1 METLLLSTPVAFI
14 FTLGI
19 LIFVHELGHF
29 LVARWSGIRVERFSI
44 GFGPKIIAH
53 TVGETEYCLAWIP
66 LGGYVKVAGMADVG
80 SEETTGEPWEYP
92 SKPVL
97 VRMAVIGAGPFMNFL
112 FAFLALVFLFDS
124 YGINAYR
131 PALISPQPESVAD
144 YSGIEYGDEVI
155 RINDQLVSDTH
166 SFSKAIKDIGNS
178 GGRFD
183 IMRNG
188 YELTV
193 TLPPSA
199 EVGYGLEMLIP
210 ATVGE
215 VLSGKP
221 AASLGLKQG
230 DQIVSVA
237 KNTIDSWLTMSNEIR
252 RHPNREIP
260 IEWFRDGIKMSGS
273 IVPYGVASGD
283 SLVGQ
288 IGIGPTE
295 GIRVN
300 IGTGESIA
308 LAGKSVYDSSLMIV
322 KFIGQLF
329 QGQRS
334 TNELGGPL
342 RIAEMAGKSAQS
354 GLEMFLG
361 FLAML
366 SVNLAVIN
374 LVPIPV
380 LDGGHLFFLLLE
392 GIMGRPLS
400 ARAREWIQYVGLAI
414 MFSLMFFVIF
424 NDLNQMVFHHISNFF
439 D

>member
-1 METLLLSTPVAFI
+1 METLLLSTPVAFV

-44 GFGPKIIAH
+44 GFRPKIIAH

-66 LGGYVKVAGMADVG
+66 LGGYVKVAGMADMG

-97 VRMAVIGAGPFMNFL
+97 IRMAVIGAGPFMNFL
-112 FAFLALVFLFDS
+112 FAFLALIFLFDS

-131 PALISPQPESVAD
+131 PALISPQPESIAE

-155 RINDQLVSDTH
+155 SINDQLVSDTH
-166 SFSKAIKDIGNS
+166 SFSKAIEDIGNS
-178 GGRFD
+178 GGQFG
-183 IMRNG
+183 IIRNG
-188 YELTV
+188 RELTV
-193 TLPPSA
+193 ALPPSP
-199 EVGYGLEMLIP
+199 EVGYGLEILIP

-237 KNTIDSWLTMSNEIR
+237 KNAVDSWLTMSNEIR
-252 RHPNREIP
+252 RYPNEEIP
-260 IEWFRDGIKMSGS
+260 IEWLRDDVKMSGS

-283 SLVGQ
+283 MVIGQ

-295 GIRVN
+295 GMRVN

-366 SVNLAVIN
+366 SVNLAVLN

-400 ARAREWIQYVGLAI
+400 ARVREWIQYIGLAI

-424 NDLNQMVFHHISNFF
+424 NDLNQMVFHQISELF